1 MELTQAQV
9 EQIVNSAMTSAA
21 EAARKAVALYGDR
34 DCCGF
39 AWVNIYDYQGTKI
52 RANSKLGKSLAA
64 AGVRKDYSGAYC
76 LWNPSK
82 YPTQSMGIL
91 EAGAEAAAEVF
102 KAVGFTAYAGS
113 RMD

>member
-1 MELTQAQV
+1 MELTQQ
-9 EQIVNSAMTSAA
+9 QIQTIVNDAVMSAQ
-21 EAARKAVALYGDR
+21 EAAKRALAQYGDR

-39 AWVNIYDYQGTKI
+39 AWVNVYDYNGTKI
-52 RANSKLGKSLAA
+52 RANSKMGKALAA

-82 YPTQSMGIL
+82 LGTQSMGIL
-91 EAGAEAAAEVF
+91 EEGARAAAEVF
-102 KAVGFTAYAGS
+102 KLHGFTAYAGS